1 MIKIEKLVVGLFK
14 TNCYFVYK
22 EGIGVIIDPGGDCD
36 LINKK
41 IEELKDVKFLYVI
54 NTHGHGDHTF
64 CNKFLKENMNLK
76 ILIHEEDKLFLSEN
90 SINKL
95 YHPGFEP
102 VYPDILLEDGDII
115 DVKTFKFS
123 VFHTPGHTP
132 GSILLLTDGVIF
144 SGDTIFKGTIGRT
157 DFEYGDERKMK
168 ESISK
173 ILNNL
178 WGNYVIYPGHGEKTT
193 LDEERKNLNYF
204 LKML

>member
-1 MIKIEKLVVGLFK
+1 VVGLFK

-22 EGIGVIIDPGGDCD
+22 EGIGVIIDPGGDCS
-36 LINKK
+36 LIKGK
-41 IEELKDVKFLYVI
+41 MEELKDVKFLYVI
-54 NTHGHGDHTF
+54 NTHGHVDHTF
-64 CNKFLKENMNLK
+64 CNSFLKKEMGLK
-76 ILIHEEDKLFLSEN
+76 ILIHEEDEPFLLEN

-95 YHPGFEP
+95 YDAGFEP
-102 VYPDILLEDGDII
+102 ASPDILLSDGDII

-157 DFEYGDERKMK
+157 DLEYGDERKMK

-193 LDEERKNLNYF
+193 LDKERENLKYF
-204 LKML
+204 FNIL

>member
-1 MIKIEKLVVGLFK
+1 MIKIERLVVGLFK

-22 EGIGVIIDPGGDCD
+22 EGIGVIIDPGGDCS
-36 LINKK
+36 LIKGK
-41 IEELKDVKFLYVI
+41 MEELKDVKFLYVI
-54 NTHGHGDHTF
+54 NTHGHVDHTF
-64 CNKFLKENMNLK
+64 CNSFLKKEVGLK

-95 YHPGFEP
+95 YDAGFEP
-102 VYPDILLEDGDII
+102 ASPDILLSDGDII

-157 DFEYGDERKMK
+157 DLEYGDERKMK

-193 LDEERKNLNYF
+193 LDKERENLKYF
-204 LKML
+204 FNIL